1 MLKVIPIWVWV
12 LLAGALA
19 VGFQELRISWK
30 ESAYVALQQEYAAHL
45 VDDADARLKAEQ
57 AARTEEQRQQ
67 KVVDNAREEAQQ
79 RIAKAESS
87 AADAAAAADG
97 LRGELRKVR
106 SREATS
112 NATAAAG
119 SKARESVTSVLAGL
133 LDESVALNVQ
143 LAKEADRSRNAG
155 LTCEASYDGVRR

>member
-1 MLKVIPIWVWV
+1 MLKLIPIWVWV
-12 LLAGALA
+12 LLAGAIA
-19 VGFQELRISWK
+19 VGFQELRITWK
-30 ESAYVALQQEYAAHL
+30 ESALISVQQAYAAHL
-45 VDDADARLKAEQ
+45 VDDADAHLKAEQ
-57 AARTEEQRQQ
+57 DARTEEQRKQ
-67 KVVDNAREEAQQ
+67 KAIDDVREQAQQ
-79 RIAKAESS
+79 RIAQAEST
-87 AADAAAAADG
+87 AATAAATADG

-133 LDESVALNVQ
+133 LDESLARNVE

-155 LTCEASYDGVRR
+155 LSCEASYDGVRQ